1 MPYSAKV
8 PKGFTKVNGKSMLDR
23 ALGNFSAN
31 GLTDIHFIGGYLI
44 DVVKKNYPYFTF
56 HHNTEWEN
64 NNILESLM
72 YAEDVLKEGFIS
84 SYSDITF
91 TPEIVKKVLDSP
103 HDITLVMDTDWYQ
116 RYIPRTLH
124 PMKDGEKMLV
134 DGERVVRV
142 SRDIN
147 NEEAHGEFIGIAKFS
162 PKGAKLLIEHY
173 YKAKKKFDGKPFK
186 SAATFRK
193 AYLIHLLQEMIEAG
207 VKMHH
212 VKTHGG
218 YFEIDTVQDLK
229 LASKSL
235 KASEKKPKSKLF
247 PTQVVGSM
255 PRPKYIQDF
264 LDPSKKTK
272 DTIFQQNLNDAI
284 KFVVEIQE
292 YAGVETV
299 SDGEWRRLSYIGV
312 IADLLNGFEVKL
324 KDGIWW
330 HTIKEKLSWKNKG
343 LFAKEALFVTQNT
356 KAKIKVALPSP
367 YLIGSR
373 MWNEEQSKK
382 AYATREEFM
391 RALVPFLRAE
401 ILDLSKT
408 PVSVVQI
415 DDPNLCLF
423 VDPEYRKKFK
433 DPKKEC
439 ALAVELIN
447 SLIEGVTGIEIGVHL
462 CRSSGTRN
470 RQIVRKTKKGF
481 VGQGSYDYILP
492 YMKQL
497 KVDQFALEFA
507 DPFSG
512 GFSVLKELPENT
524 KIGLGCVDCRPTVF
538 DKAETIVKR
547 IEKAMKYIDKER
559 IILNPDC
566 GFAPGAQA
574 QVSIDDAYLK
584 LKEMTKAAKILREK
598 YE

>member
-1 MPYSAKV
+1 MPYSAKA
-8 PKGFTKVNGKSMLDR
+8 PKGFTKVNGKSMLER
-23 ALGNFSAN
+23 ALFNFSSN
-31 GLTDIHFIGGYLI
+31 NLEDIHFVGGYLI
-44 DVVKKNYPYFTF
+44 DVVKKKYPHFKFYE
-56 HHNTEWEN
+56 NTDWPN

-72 YAEDVLKEGFIS
+72 YAEKSLKEGFIS

-91 TPEIVKKVLDSP
+91 TPEIVKKVLESP

-116 RYIPRTLH
+116 RYIPRSQH
-124 PMKDGEKMLV
+124 PMNDGEKMLV
-134 DGERVVRV
+134 SGEEVARV

-162 PKGAKLLIEHY
+162 PRGAKLLIDHY

-186 SAATFRK
+186 NAPVFKK
-193 AYLIHLLQEMIEAG
+193 AYLIHLLQEMLEAG

-235 KASEKKPKSKLF
+235 KASEKKAKSKLF

-264 LDPSKKTK
+264 LDPNKKNK
-272 DTIFQQNLNDAI
+272 DTIFQDELNSSI
-284 KFVVEIQE
+284 KFIVQLQE
-292 YAGVETV
+292 YTGLDTV

-312 IADLLNGFEVKL
+312 IADLLKGFEVRL

-330 HTIKEKLSWKNKG
+330 HTVKEKLSWKNKG

-356 KAKIKVALPSP
+356 RAKVKVALPSP

-382 AYATREEFM
+382 AYSTREEFM
-391 RALVPFLRAE
+391 RALVPFLRTE
-401 ILDLSKT
+401 ILELSKT

-433 DPKKEC
+433 DPEKEC

-447 SLIEGVTGIEIGVHL
+447 SLIEGITGIEIGVHL

-470 RQIVRKTKKGF
+470 RQLIKKTQKGF
-481 VGQGSYDYILP
+481 VGQGSYGFILP
-492 YMKQL
+492 YMKAL
-497 KVDQFALEFA
+497 KVNQFALEFA

-512 GFSVLKELPENT
+512 GFSVLRELPVNT

-547 IEKAMKYIDKER
+547 VEQAMKYIDKER

-574 QVSIDDAYLK
+574 PISIDDAYLK
-584 LKEMTKAAKILREK
+584 LKEMVKAAQILRER
-598 YE
+598 YT